1 MIGRIDLRYY
11 NSGEL
16 MTKTT
21 PRAFVTLLLLFAIQF
36 ATLPQVGYSQ
46 TSAQPAAV
54 ADYSKQLAEIE
65 SKTEARRKE
74 LGIPG
79 MSLAIVKDDQV
90 IYAKG
95 LGYKDFEK
103 KIAAT
108 PDTQFAIGSSTKA
121 FTALSVLIT
130 QDEGKLSLDA
140 SPKTVLPYFKMYDA
154 DTDKNITIRDL
165 LTHSSGLNRTDL
177 AMITGKLTRAE
188 LIRVAGEAKPIG
200 KLREKFGYQN
210 LMYATAG
217 EVVAVA
223 QKQPW
228 EKFVPTRI
236 FKPLGM
242 TNSNMSMREM
252 AKAQDRSLGYD
263 YNFDTKETLVR
274 PYRDIDP
281 VAPAGSINSSAND
294 MAKWLRFV
302 LGGGT
307 APGGKRLVSEKG
319 FEEWLK
325 PQMKMNAAGTAN
337 YALGWM
343 VTKWNGLTV
352 VQHGGNID
360 GFNALVAMI
369 PEKKIGFVML
379 TNVTASS
386 LGNELMP
393 IVWEN
398 ILGKPE
404 APKTEGTTAIAPE
417 KEAGKYKFEAAGFD
431 VDVQW
436 KEGKLVAIVPGQPLY
451 TLENVGGRRYKL
463 NGAPDGFF
471 VTFKDKELYLEQP
484 QGNYTLP
491 RIGAGEIANSGS
503 AKELI
508 GKYSMPNNSGTVE
521 IKEADGKVTF
531 NIGSQPPYAL
541 MEKSKD
547 TYSMS
552 PLPDTYWLK
561 AKRDDTGKLLSVVVT
576 QPEGEFEFK
585 RLGEKADEKP
595 PITVEELYTRVL
607 AASGGETN
615 WRKLNSRV
623 TTSVSD
629 LEQQGVKAEA
639 TSWSKA
645 PNFSATETTMKAL
658 GKEIAKGWEFFDG
671 RNGEEA
677 YSFSPV
683 EKLAGKR
690 LEDTKLAAD
699 FHAMLDWKSK
709 YKTITVKRIAKVA
722 DEEAY
727 AVEFEPEKGTKFTEY
742 YSTKTFLMLK
752 REGVVTSS
760 TSSQTL
766 PYTIL
771 FSDYRSVDG
780 VMIPFK
786 QVNNTISNG
795 DVVTTI
801 TSVKHNV
808 AIDDKIFS
816 PRKMN

>member
-1 MIGRIDLRYY
+1 MISRIDLRYY
-11 NSGEL
+11 NSGEP

-21 PRAFVTLLLLFAIQF
+21 PKAFLTLLLLFAIQF
-36 ATLPQVGYSQ
+36 AALPQIGYSQ
-46 TSAQPAAV
+46 ASAQTAAV
-54 ADYSKQLAEIE
+54 TDYSKQLQTIE
-65 SKTEARRKE
+65 EKLEARRKE

-79 MSLAIVKDDQV
+79 MSLAIVKDAQV

-103 KIAAT
+103 KIAVT
-108 PDTQFAIGSSTKA
+108 TDTQFAIGSSTKA
-121 FTALSVLIT
+121 FTALSVLMT

-140 SPKTVLPYFKMYDA
+140 SPKTVLPYFKMYDP

-228 EKFVPTRI
+228 EKFVPARI

-242 TNSNMSMREM
+242 TNSNMSMKEM
-252 AKAQDRSLGYD
+252 AKARDRSLGYD

-274 PYRDIDP
+274 PYRDIDE

-302 LGGGT
+302 LSGGV
-307 APGGKRLVSEKG
+307 APDGKRLVSEKG

-343 VTKWNGLTV
+343 VMKWNGLTV

-369 PEKKIGFVML
+369 PEMKLGFVML
-379 TNVTASS
+379 TNVTGSS

-404 APKTEGTTAIAPE
+404 TPKTVTAATFTPE

-436 KEGKLVAIVPGQPLY
+436 KDGKLVAVVPGQPLY

-491 RIGAGEIANSGS
+491 RIGADGNANSGA

-541 MEKSKD
+541 SEKSKD

-561 AKRDDTGKLLSVVVT
+561 AKRDDAGKLLSVVVT

-585 RLGEKADEKP
+585 RLDEKSADKP
-595 PITVEELYTRVL
+595 PITVDELYTRAL
-607 AASGGETN
+607 AASGGEAN

-623 TTSVSD
+623 ATSVSD

-639 TSWSKA
+639 TSWTKA
-645 PNFSATETTMKAL
+645 PNLSATETTMKAL

-677 YSFSPV
+677 YTFTPV

-690 LEDTKLAAD
+690 LEDTKLASD

-709 YKTITVKRIAKVA
+709 YKTITVKRIAKVG
-722 DEEAY
+722 DEECY

-771 FSDYRSVDG
+771 YSDYRSVDG
-780 VMIPFK
+780 VMISFK

-808 AIDDKIFS
+808 AIDDKIFA
-816 PRKMN
+816 PRKP